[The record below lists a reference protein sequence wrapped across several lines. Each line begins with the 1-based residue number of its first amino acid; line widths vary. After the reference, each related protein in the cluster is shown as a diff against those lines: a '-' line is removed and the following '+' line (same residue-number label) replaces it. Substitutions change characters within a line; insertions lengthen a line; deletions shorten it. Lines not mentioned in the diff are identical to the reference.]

1 MAPRR
6 AFTPTA
12 SSRKS
17 SKKGP
22 NPKTLRTSSR
32 RSRSAGR
39 SLPCRDWCWPHRGCK
54 ERPQHSAR
62 TAHGTRWRL
71 RPTYPI
77 GLRTACSQGKAGGW
91 SACWTPKR
99 TQRRCAHLGQN
110 LRYRSVCR
118 GGEEEDGQHGP
129 TTARHHRAVSW
140 GRSVLGTGLAP
151 RAVTAGL
158 VPSCPMAVLGFGVS
172 GGDREWG
179 GFEPTEL
186 ENSSIHLQRR
196 GEAQGWHPP
205 LPRLS
210 AKHDCPAATP
220 PTWGWE
226 QRVPGGRRGC
236 QGYLMGRWSE

>member
-99 TQRRCAHLGQN
+99 TQRRCARLGQN

-172 GGDREWG
+172 GGDRGWG
-179 GFEPTEL
+179 G
-186 ENSSIHLQRR
+186 
-196 GEAQGWHPP
+196 
-205 LPRLS
+205 LS
-210 AKHDCPAATP
+210 PQSLRTP
-220 PTWGWE
+220 PSISSDE
-226 QRVPGGRRGC
+226 ERLRVGTLLFLASPPSTTAPPPPRRPGGGSSGCRG
-236 QGYLMGRWSE
+236 GVVAARAT